1 MPEYGYKFRT
11 ISEYNY
17 THPTPTLWQAWH
29 EAYFRR
35 ITNVLHADGEHV
47 RLFESGC
54 TTDSWTAPNCTR
66 TCSDAKYM
74 FSSPANVW
82 NCMALAAVTMEV
94 VPGNKTVDPVSL
106 KQMDDQFDL
115 GGSLEAFDKLH
126 VLKRVRRCFWQS
138 CSDSKY
144 GNCTSDLENFR
155 CNPVNPVNLQDFSRA
170 INHAYCRNANLG
182 VDADIAGPGI
192 LVAYMVQIALVLI
205 LAGLFWIT
213 CQPWNCLKTATRQ
226 SFGAS
231 GRASTLETT
240 KEVLDSKRA
249 NRVTLA
255 VHSAI
260 SELQEAQTAFGLTIG
275 VIFLCAFGRP
285 CRQRVGKH
293 VKSRWVP
300 MVPMLASWLLMIIAH
315 GLKTRGWWADP
326 EHLIEILRENA
337 AVEGCGNNPG
347 PMSFCLGPLLQGPD
361 ESERVFEMTIRLAP
375 AVHVLLAIVLFEAWL
390 NKLREKPE
398 SKISRFFSMRF
409 CQVLPCILLTANLL
423 MLILCLVEVVKAFNK
438 IQKINGGQYSWGF
451 GQLVAM
457 AVWIPVVAN
466 FLTFLIGSFKYLE

>member
-1 MPEYGYKFRT
+1 MPAYDYGFRT

-94 VPGNKTVDPVSL
+94 VPGNKTVDLVSL
-106 KQMDDQFDL
+106 KQMDDRFDL

-126 VLKRVRRCFWQS
+126 VLKSVRRCFWQS

-155 CNPVNPVNLQDFSRA
+155 CNPVNPANLQDFSRA
-170 INHAYCRNANLG
+170 IHHAYCRNANLG

-213 CQPWNCLKTATRQ
+213 CQPWNCLETATRQ
-226 SFGAS
+226 SFGTS
-231 GRASTLETT
+231 GRASTLETR
-240 KEVLDSKRA
+240 KEVLDSKHA

-255 VHSAI
+255 VHSTI

-275 VIFLCAFGRP
+275 VIFLCAFGRSAP
-285 CRQRVGKH
+285 KREQR
-293 VKSRWVP
+293 
-300 MVPMLASWLLMIIAH
+300 
-315 GLKTRGWWADP
+315 
-326 EHLIEILRENA
+326 
-337 AVEGCGNNPG
+337 
-347 PMSFCLGPLLQGPD
+347 
-361 ESERVFEMTIRLAP
+361 
-375 AVHVLLAIVLFEAWL
+375 
-390 NKLREKPE
+390 PE
-398 SKISRFFSMRF
+398 S
-409 CQVLPCILLTANLL
+409 T
-423 MLILCLVEVVKAFNK
+423 
-438 IQKINGGQYSWGF
+438 
-451 GQLVAM
+451 
-457 AVWIPVVAN
+457 
-466 FLTFLIGSFKYLE
+466 GSFKYLE